1 MTSCGDSEFAAIDD
15 YIRTQ
20 LAEAAQRY
28 ASQVDFGARLKEV
41 IEAEE
46 AEG

>member
-1 MTSCGDSEFAAIDD
+1 MTSCDDSEFAAIDD
-15 YIRTQ
+15 YIRTE

-28 ASQVDFGARLKEV
+28 ASQVDLDARLKEV

-46 AEG
+46 AES

>member
-1 MTSCGDSEFAAIDD
+1 VTSCDDPGFAAIDD

-20 LAEAAQRY
+20 LAEAAQTY
-28 ASQVDFGARLKEV
+28 ASQVDVGARLKEV
-41 IEAEE
+41 LGAEE